1 LPGNYEKEDVIMDD
15 SHGQLVT
22 PFGFAS
28 TASEV
33 LDGVDLTGK
42 TALVTG
48 ANSGIGFETARAL
61 CKAGAA
67 VIVAA
72 RDEEKASDAA
82 RRISGLTGTSVTTLV
97 VDLADLDSVNKAA
110 SSVSG
115 TLDILVN
122 NAGVMAIP
130 ALTRTPQGHEMQ
142 FGVNY
147 LGHFALTL
155 GLHDAL
161 AAAGGAR
168 VVCLSSSAHLYSPV
182 VFGDLD
188 FRFRAYDPM
197 AAYAQAKTACIML
210 AVEAT
215 RRWSHD
221 GIFANA
227 LNPGA
232 IATGLQKYTG
242 GLKTPAERRKTAEQ
256 GAATSILLAASPLVE
271 GVGGRY
277 FEDVSEAPLRH
288 ESPGLSG
295 TGVAD
300 YALDARYARLLWDVA
315 SELVQEGASRR

>member
-1 LPGNYEKEDVIMDD
+1 M
-15 SHGQLVT
+15 
-22 PFGFAS
+22 
-28 TASEV
+28 
-33 LDGVDLTGK
+33 
-42 TALVTG
+42 
-48 ANSGIGFETARAL
+48 
-61 CKAGAA
+61 
-67 VIVAA
+67 IVAA

-82 RRISGLTGTSVTTLV
+82 RRISGLTGTSGTTLV

-130 ALTRTPQGHEMQ
+130 ELTRTPQGHEMQ

-168 VVCLSSSAHLYSPV
+168 VVCLSSNAHLYSPV

-215 RRWSHD
+215 RRWSQD
-221 GIFANA
+221 GIVANA

-232 IATGLQKYTG
+232 IATGLQNYTG

-256 GAATSILLAASPLVE
+256 GAATSILLAASPLAE

-277 FEDVSEAPLRH
+277 FEDVSEAPVRH

-300 YALDARYARLLWDVA
+300 YALDARYARLLWDVT

>member
-61 CKAGAA
+61 SEARAA

-115 TLDILVN
+115 ALDILVN

-130 ALTRTPQGHEMQ
+130 ELTRTPQGHEMQ

-168 VVCLSSSAHLYSPV
+168 VVCLSSNAHLYSPV

-215 RRWSHD
+215 RRWSQD
-221 GIFANA
+221 RIVANA

-242 GLKTPAERRKTAEQ
+242 GLKTPVERRKTAEQ

-277 FEDVSEAPLRH
+277 FEDVSQAPVRH

-315 SELVQEGASRR
+315 SELVV

>member
-1 LPGNYEKEDVIMDD
+1 MDD

-82 RRISGLTGTSVTTLV
+82 RRISGLTGTSGTTLV

-130 ALTRTPQGHEMQ
+130 ELTRTPQGHEMQ

-168 VVCLSSSAHLYSPV
+168 VVCLSSNAHLYSPV

-215 RRWSHD
+215 RRWSQD
-221 GIFANA
+221 GIVANA

-232 IATGLQKYTG
+232 IATGLQNYTG

-256 GAATSILLAASPLVE
+256 GAATSILLAASPLAE

-277 FEDVSEAPLRH
+277 FEDVSEAPVRH

-300 YALDARYARLLWDVA
+300 YALDARYARLLWDVT

>member
-1 LPGNYEKEDVIMDD
+1 MDD

-33 LDGVDLTGK
+33 LGGVDLTGK

-130 ALTRTPQGHEMQ
+130 ELTRTPQGHEMQ

-168 VVCLSSSAHLYSPV
+168 VVCLSSNAHLYSPV

-215 RRWSHD
+215 RRWSQD
-221 GIFANA
+221 GIVANA

-242 GLKTPAERRKTAEQ
+242 GLKTPVERRKTAEQ

-277 FEDVSEAPLRH
+277 FEDVSEAPVRH

-300 YALDARYARLLWDVA
+300 YALDARYARLLWDVT

>member
-130 ALTRTPQGHEMQ
+130 ELTRTPQGHEMQ

-168 VVCLSSSAHLYSPV
+168 VVCLSSNAHLYSPV